1 MAFPNPVTALP
12 GDNAA
17 AVTLSDTAIFPPSLL
32 YVGAGGTINV
42 TTAAGQ
48 DVQFTMVAGGTVPV
62 LCTKARLGGTASAI
76 VRIY

>member
-1 MAFPNPVTALP
+1 MAFPNPVSVMP

-17 AVTLSDTAIFPPSLL
+17 AITLSDTAYFPPSLL
-32 YVGAGGTINV
+32 YVGGAGTINV

-48 DVQFTMVAGGTVPV
+48 DVQFTMVAGGMVPV
-62 LCTKARLGGTASAI
+62 LCTKARTGGTATAV